1 MEKFFRL
8 FKIIRKFQKMSKV
21 YTLEVLDGTYVSFD
35 PSEFVFAGFDES
47 GENIILVLTGRAPL
61 FLPATLLNLG
71 FLGLILPAVQKK
83 ATANFKKIEEK
94 IHGAAAVS
102 SLTGDAKPLKS
113 R

>member
-1 MEKFFRL
+1 MKKFFRF

-35 PSEFVFAGFDES
+35 PSEFVFAGFDDS
-47 GENIILVLTGRAPL
+47 GENIILVLKGRVPL

-71 FLGLILPAVQKK
+71 FLNLMLPAVQKR

-94 IHGAAAVS
+94 IHGAAAVND
-102 SLTGDAKPLKS
+102 LTGTAKPLKT